1 MDKEDSSVL
10 ENRFN
15 AAFYVLTKFNWKSKR
30 AFFHWIDTEHLQT
43 YLAGPIY
50 SVVHHGACDYVY
62 GREDDYFRDVDNP
75 RALRNRLLQWHGQMV
90 AIIDGFDP
98 TSPAESADLFSMRQF
113 ASDMR
118 NVIEAACAIEQRRW
132 ESLKA

>member
-1 MDKEDSSVL
+1 MYM
-10 ENRFN
+10 
-15 AAFYVLTKFNWKSKR
+15 AARTTIFATSIIL
-30 AFFHWIDTEHLQT
+30 
-43 YLAGPIY
+43 
-50 SVVHHGACDYVY
+50 
-62 GREDDYFRDVDNP
+62 GRYETGCCNGTV
-75 RALRNRLLQWHGQMV
+75 MV